1 MCRKC
6 KKTRKLNRRLLLKGA
21 AAGAAGV
28 AISPIIGRSP
38 LFAGGV
44 GGNNKFLIVINMLGG
59 NDGLNMV
66 IPGGDARGAYETRRP
81 NIQLSALNPDTG
93 ELNRPTGSEGLPL
106 LGLEN
111 GYDLHYSMT
120 GLRQM
125 WLNGELHV
133 VNKVGYPQANLSHF
147 TSQDIYSSGMREYG
161 GPNGDGRGWL
171 GRFSDLYCSNPAE
184 PMGVVSVGL
193 GRRRDFEGD
202 LTEALITNA
211 SNATEENGGPLST
224 FRVDGED
231 FAYRRDHDLRI
242 QTIAQALDIESTP
255 PTEPATSI
263 YTTEKSAAGLVER
276 VKAGVDGWDDPETYN
291 LGTSLGR
298 YLRGVSQLLQGIND
312 FRTKVFYTGMGGFDT
327 HSIQLNRHESL
338 MTQLDDA
345 VSAFRADLVARNLWD
360 RCAVVV
366 ISEFG
371 RRNFE
376 NGSEGTDH
384 GHGNCF
390 MVVGG
395 NVNGGL
401 SGLYQESEIA
411 DVNQVVYDPTKAPNE
426 AGGGYDFRE
435 IYADIIGSH
444 LNLNPANVFPETYN
458 NTGSLNLFV

>member
-1 MCRKC
+1 
-6 KKTRKLNRRLLLKGA
+6 
-21 AAGAAGV
+21 
-28 AISPIIGRSP
+28 
-38 LFAGGV
+38 
-44 GGNNKFLIVINMLGG
+44 VINLLGG

-81 NIQLSALNPDTG
+81 NIQLSALNPGTG
-93 ELNRPTGSEGLPL
+93 VLNRPAGSEGLPL

-125 WLNGELHV
+125 WLDGQLHV

-147 TSQDIYSSGMREYG
+147 TSQDIYSTGMRDFSG
-161 GPNGDGRGWL
+161 QNGDGRGWL
-171 GRFSDLYCSNPAE
+171 GRFADLYCSNPVE
-184 PMGVVSVGL
+184 PMGVVSIGL
-193 GRRRDFEGD
+193 GRRRDFEGN

-211 SNATEENGGPLST
+211 STAPEASGGPLST
-224 FRVDGED
+224 FQVDGED
-231 FAYRRDHDLRI
+231 PAYGLDHDLRI
-242 QTIAQALDIESTP
+242 QTIAQALDVENPP
-255 PTEPATSI
+255 PTEPALSI
-263 YTTEKSAAGLVER
+263 YNTEKSASELVDR
-276 VKAGVDGWDDPETYN
+276 VKEGVAGWVDPGTYSFPDPVTGN
-291 LGTSLGR
+291 PRFTSLGR
-298 YLRGVSQLLQGIND
+298 YLRGVSQLLQGIDD

-327 HSIQLNRHESL
+327 HSRQLLLQESL

-345 VSAFRADLVARNLWD
+345 VSAFRADLQTRNLWD

-376 NGSEGTDH
+376 NGSAGTDH

-390 MVVGG
+390 MVMGG
-395 NVNGGL
+395 RVNGRV

-411 DVNQVVYDPTKAPNE
+411 DVNQVVYDPTKAPDE

-435 IYADIIGSH
+435 IYADIVDSH
-444 LNLNPANVFPETYN
+444 LNLDPDDVFPETYN
-458 NTGSLNLFV
+458 NTGSLNLFT